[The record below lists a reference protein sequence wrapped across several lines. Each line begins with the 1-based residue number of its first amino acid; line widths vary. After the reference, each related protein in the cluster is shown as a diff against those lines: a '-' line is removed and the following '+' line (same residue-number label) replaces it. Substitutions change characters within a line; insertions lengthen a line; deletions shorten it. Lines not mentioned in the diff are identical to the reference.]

1 MKRLKFTTTIN
12 ASAQKVYD
20 NMLGLTN
27 KETYNQWVAV
37 FNPTSTFEGS
47 WEKGSKIYFVG
58 YDENGN
64 KAGMVS
70 EIVEHIPAEF
80 VSVRHYGFLQDGKE
94 ITTGELVEKRS
105 GGFENYTFSE
115 TNEITTVTVDLDT
128 IDEYLD
134 YFSESYP
141 KALVA
146 LKNSVENL

>member
-20 NMLGLTN
+20 TMLGLTN

-37 FNPTSTFEGS
+37 FNPTSTFEGN

-94 ITTGELVEKRS
+94 ITTGELVEKWS

-115 TNEITTVTVDLDT
+115 TNGITTVTVDLDT
-128 IDEYLD
+128 IDEYLG
-134 YFSESYP
+134 YFNESYP

>member
-58 YDENGN
+58 CDENGN

-70 EIVEHIPAEF
+70 EIVEHIPVEF
-80 VSVRHYGFLQDGKE
+80 VLVRHYGFLQDGKE
-94 ITTGELVEKRS
+94 ITTGELVEKWS

-115 TNEITTVTVDLDT
+115 INGITTVTVDLDT

-134 YFSESYP
+134 YFNESYP

>member
-58 YDENGN
+58 CDENGN

-70 EIVEHIPAEF
+70 ELVEHIPVEF

-94 ITTGELVEKRS
+94 ITTGELVEKWS

-115 TNEITTVTVDLDT
+115 INGITTVTVDLDT

-134 YFSESYP
+134 YFNESYP